1 MIDIQVK
8 LHDKYSVEM
17 KVGYVVDRHRE
28 ENEFRVNTW
37 FFVPHSLGIS
47 ASTYSK
53 DDFYKDTRS
62 NVRLITPIYSLDE
75 IAEGEWTPFLFLE
88 DAFLHLV
95 EESAGEAL
103 EMYEYQIKMFTS
115 IFKSALRRKVNEVI
129 HRGEEAD
136 ERELLVERYAACVRV
151 IARRYREL
159 RKIIHVPDLPKE
171 AINYFSFGDEYLSN
185 LIEFHTFRLLDGLKK
200 CDSRCYKLEKE
211 RLLELIHGEIG
222 YKRENGYLV
231 AEKDSKDRNRAVV
244 YQRGILKKYAESDLF
259 LKASK
264 KRDGVLVEQIYYSM
278 AAGLSMIFATIVAF
292 SFQKKYGNF
301 TMPLFVA
308 LVVSYMLKDRIKE
321 LMRFYFA
328 HRLGKNYFDRKI
340 KISMGEKVVGQVKDG
355 VDFISENKVPEEIIS
370 RRARTDLLAAENRNS
385 GERIILY
392 RKWVQLDARILD
404 KYSQY
409 DIAGVNEI
417 IHFDLGSFARKMDE
431 PAYELYVPGGEDGY
445 ASIEGE
451 KIYYVN
457 FLIQLQHEENVE
469 YRRFRLMIARDGI
482 REIQKL

>member
-17 KVGYVVDRHRE
+17 KVGYMVDRHRE
-28 ENEFRVNTW
+28 ENEFRMNTW

-53 DDFYKDTRS
+53 DDFYKDVRS
-62 NVRLITPIYSLDE
+62 NVRLITPIYSLEE
-75 IAEGEWTPFLFLE
+75 IAEGEWTPFVFLE
-88 DAFLHLV
+88 DAFQHLV
-95 EESAGEAL
+95 EERTREAL
-103 EMYEYQIKMFTS
+103 ETYEYQIKMFTS
-115 IFKSALRRKVNEVI
+115 IFKSALRGKANEAI
-129 HRGEEAD
+129 HHEVEGT
-136 ERELLVERYAACVRV
+136 ERELQVEHYVACVRI

-159 RKIIHVPDLPKE
+159 RRIIDVPDLSKE

-185 LIEFHTFRLLDGLKK
+185 LIEFHTFRLLDGLKEFDPK
-200 CDSRCYKLEKE
+200 CYKLEKE

-222 YKRENGYLV
+222 YKQKNGYLV
-231 AEKDSKDRNRAVV
+231 AEKDSKDQNRTVI
-244 YQRGILKKYAESDLF
+244 YRRGILKKYAESDLF

-264 KRDGVLVEQIYYSM
+264 KRDGVLVEQIYYSL
-278 AAGLSMIFATIVAF
+278 AAGLSMIFATVVAF

-340 KISMGEKVVGQVKDG
+340 KISMGDKVVGQIKDG

-370 RRARTDLLAAENRNS
+370 RRARTDLLAADNRNS
-385 GERIILY
+385 SERIILY
-392 RKWVQLDARILD
+392 RKWVQLNAEILD
-404 KYSQY
+404 EYGQY

-417 IHFDLGSFARKMDE
+417 IRFDLGSFARKMDE
-431 PAYELYVPGGEDGY
+431 PAYELYVPEGDADY
-445 ASIEGE
+445 ASIKGE

-457 FLIQLQHEENVE
+457 FLIQLQHEGNVE
-469 YRRFRLMIARDGI
+469 YRRFRLMITRDGI